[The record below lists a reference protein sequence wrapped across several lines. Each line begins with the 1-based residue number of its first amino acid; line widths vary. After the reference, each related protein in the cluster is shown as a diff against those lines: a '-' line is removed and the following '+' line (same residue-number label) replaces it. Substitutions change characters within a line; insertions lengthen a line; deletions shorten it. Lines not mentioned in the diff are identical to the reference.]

1 MKKAIYI
8 KPIIETHRIESP
20 VIMAGSGQGQN
31 NIPIYVVEDP
41 NDPNNLFDGTFR
53 SKQNKNGLWD
63 EDE

>member
-8 KPIIETHRIESP
+8 KPIIETHRIDSP

-31 NIPIYVVEDP
+31 NISIDVVD
-41 NDPNNLFDGTFR
+41 DSNNLFEDTFR
-53 SKQNKNGLWD
+53 SKQNKKGLWD

>member
-1 MKKAIYI
+1 MKKVIYI

-31 NIPIYVVEDP
+31 NISIGVEDP
-41 NDPNNLFDGTFR
+41 NDLFDDTFR

>member
-8 KPIIETHRIESP
+8 KPIIETHRIDSP

-31 NIPIYVVEDP
+31 NISIDVVD
-41 NDPNNLFDGTFR
+41 DPNNLFGDTFR
-53 SKQNKNGLWD
+53 SKQNKKGLWD

>member
-31 NIPIYVVEDP
+31 NISIDVVD
-41 NDPNNLFDGTFR
+41 DPNNLFEDTFR
-53 SKQNKNGLWD
+53 SKQNKKGLWD